1 MAGYVIWSGISI
13 SGKQNGT
20 WGWACN
26 YCVLKNPSMWRPC
39 SAFKTSYLFLSLVLS
54 ILHTGHRFSHRKNA
68 REGIWTEYGIS
79 MADSQAHS
87 QSQGK
92 NVELH
97 AEKAVA
103 QGRSFRSTC
112 TTQNYRYSLPSYC
125 TTGYTELRTYDSRDR
140 QNNSRTSFLR
150 RYIPRKKKKKHKL
163 PERTSISSLMESPSR
178 VPLPP
183 CHILSRII
191 EEAPFSHGRC
201 KGKRTVSILMGVVYT
216 LYGCIIIFKLG
227 IIKGKK
233 GGGGGVW
240 SSEPAQ
246 RKSLV

>member
-1 MAGYVIWSGISI
+1 
-13 SGKQNGT
+13 
-20 WGWACN
+20 
-26 YCVLKNPSMWRPC
+26 
-39 SAFKTSYLFLSLVLS
+39 
-54 ILHTGHRFSHRKNA
+54 
-68 REGIWTEYGIS
+68 
-79 MADSQAHS
+79 MADSRAHS

-103 QGRSFRSTC
+103 QGRSSRSTC

-150 RYIPRKKKKKHKL
+150 RYIPRKKKKKTTNKL

>member
-150 RYIPRKKKKKHKL
+150 RYIPRKKKKKNHKQ
-163 PERTSISSLMESPSR
+163 TSRENLH
-178 VPLPP
+178 L
-183 CHILSRII
+183 L
-191 EEAPFSHGRC
+191 FD
-201 KGKRTVSILMGVVYT
+201 GKP
-216 LYGCIIIFKLG
+216 K
-227 IIKGKK
+227 
-233 GGGGGVW
+233 
-240 SSEPAQ
+240 
-246 RKSLV
+246 

>member
-68 REGIWTEYGIS
+68 REWIWTEYGIS
-79 MADSQAHS
+79 MADSRAHS

-103 QGRSFRSTC
+103 QGRSSRSTC

-150 RYIPRKKKKKHKL
+150 RYIPRKQKKKKTQTNFQREPPSPLWWKAQVGCPFH
-163 PERTSISSLMESPSR
+163 PAISFPGSLKRLLFLVGDARGREQCQYWWE
-178 VPLPP
+178 LCIP
-183 CHILSRII
+183 CMV
-191 EEAPFSHGRC
+191 A
-201 KGKRTVSILMGVVYT
+201 
-216 LYGCIIIFKLG
+216 
-227 IIKGKK
+227 
-233 GGGGGVW
+233 
-240 SSEPAQ
+240 
-246 RKSLV
+246 